1 MSDELRLGWS
11 RHDITP
17 DHPVP
22 LAGYASRA
30 ALGPASSVLT
40 PLHLRVIALR
50 QGDRTVVI
58 MVGDLLWFG
67 PDNMA
72 RIESSL
78 RDRYGLAPE
87 QLIVNGTHTH
97 SGPQPS
103 SWFAVGLGDPD
114 PSWVD
119 SLHDHVVAAT
129 GEALASSVPVTMAI
143 AQAPYRLGV
152 ERRFARSGG
161 RERAAHLQ
169 QQLSVIT
176 FRAADAADEI
186 VAIAM
191 HHACHPTL
199 HSDNAITADFA
210 GAAADSLEA
219 AGDARIALYL
229 QGCCGNV
236 NPDAYDGTQFQHG
249 GLPEITAMGEGLA
262 VAVRAILGD
271 GVEVAPS
278 LTWARRDVAVPTEP
292 APEVA
297 ELERLAG
304 LGLLK
309 ESGWAR
315 LLLERPERRAASPL
329 RLSRIGLGEDLQL
342 IGLGAEVTSPYANHV
357 TEVFGPR
364 ALTLG
369 YCNGMLTYL
378 VTAEQLA
385 DGGYEPDDA
394 PFWFGMPG
402 RFTPEVEATVYE
414 GLDAVGVDRA

>member
-1 MSDELRLGWS
+1 MSAGTDRLELGWS

-17 DHPVP
+17 THPVP

-30 ALGPASSVLT
+30 AMGPASTVLT
-40 PLHLRVIALR
+40 PLHLRVVALR
-50 QGDRTVVI
+50 QGERTVVV

-72 RIESSL
+72 RIEASL
-78 RDRYGLAPE
+78 ADRFGLAPE

-103 SWFAVGLGDPD
+103 DWFTVGLGEPD
-114 PSWVD
+114 AAWVD
-119 SLHDHVVAAT
+119 TLHEHVVSAT
-129 GEALASSVPVTMAI
+129 GEALATFAPVTMEI
-143 AQAPYRLGV
+143 AQRPYQLGV

-161 RERAAHLQ
+161 RERAAPLQ
-169 QQLSVIT
+169 QQLSVVN
-176 FRAADAADEI
+176 FRPADGSDGI
-186 VAIAM
+186 IATLV

-199 HSDNAITADFA
+199 HSDNAVTADFA

-219 AGDARIALYL
+219 AGDAEIALYL

-236 NPDAYDGTQFQHG
+236 NPDAYEGTQFRHG
-249 GLPEITAMGEGLA
+249 GLPEISAMGEGLA
-262 VAVRAILGD
+262 EAVRSVSD
-271 GVEVAPS
+271 QGVPVVPD
-278 LTWARRDVAVPTEP
+278 LTWARRDVVVPTEP
-292 APEVA
+292 APDTA

-309 ESGWAR
+309 ESGWAD
-315 LLLERPERRAASPL
+315 LLLARPERRTAPPL

-394 PFWFGMPG
+394 PYWFGMPG
-402 RFTPEVEATVYE
+402 RFTPDVETTVYA
-414 GLDAVGVDRA
+414 GLDAIGS